1 MWVKDSSKRDSPA
14 TSTVILPVVSE
25 ATNDTSDD
33 EVACTH
39 SDCAGNQ
46 DCFSAEAV
54 DIEDCWDGEE
64 EF

>member
-1 MWVKDSSKRDSPA
+1 M
-14 TSTVILPVVSE
+14 ILPVVSE

-33 EVACTH
+33 EVACAH
-39 SDCAGNQ
+39 SDGAGNQ